1 MNSPRIFWILRRI
14 PYFDCIRYALCI
26 LFLRYF
32 FCELAIIEISIEA
45 ILAHEFL
52 VVALLDNISIFHH
65 ENQIRIS
72 DSGQAMGNDK
82 GSSALHEFVHGFLN
96 QLFCSGIDR

>member
-1 MNSPRIFWILRRI
+1 MNPPRIFWILRRI

-26 LFLRYF
+26 LLLRYF
-32 FCELAIIEISIEA
+32 FCELAIVEVGIKS

-52 VVALLDNISIFHH
+52 VITLLDNISIFHH
-65 ENQIRIS
+65 ENQIRIT

-82 GSSALHEFVHGFLN
+82 GSSAFHEFVHGFLN
-96 QLFCSGIDR
+96 QLFCSGVN